1 MNKDSTQT
9 DFDSLLDTRVSERER
24 ERLRRAHDALLRAG
38 PLPELPA
45 SLQQPP
51 PVAIRRLPV
60 PSPAR
65 PNRRVLIAAL
75 AATLGLAAAGA
86 GYLLTTGPAETIQGT
101 AAMHA
106 TAIAPGARGVL
117 RIGARDRAGNYPIVL
132 RVRGLP
138 SLPAGSYYDMYLTDK
153 DSLVQHRRRHH
164 DRPPERPLPAG
175 RVQRLADPPRARPPA
190 AKPAPS
196 HHLDVRIWRLSKQAA
211 RYRPAPT
218 GEVRCDRCRYMFP
231 PVGLGGCRLVRG
243 LIRSSATC
251 DEFTTRR
258 TR

>member
-1 MNKDSTQT
+1 MNKQSPQT
-9 DFDSLLDTRVSERER
+9 DFDALLDTHVSEGER
-24 ERLRRAHDALLRAG
+24 DRLRRAHDALLRAG

-60 PSPAR
+60 PPPAR
-65 PNRRVLIAAL
+65 PSRRVLIAAL

-117 RIGARDRAGNYPIVL
+117 RIGARDRAGNYPILL

-138 SLPAGSYYDMYLTDK
+138 TLPA
-153 DSLVQHRRRHH
+153 
-164 DRPPERPLPAG
+164 
-175 RVQRLADPPRARPPA
+175 
-190 AKPAPS
+190 
-196 HHLDVRIWRLSKQAA
+196 
-211 RYRPAPT
+211 
-218 GEVRCDRCRYMFP
+218 EVGD
-231 PVGLGGCRLVRG
+231 
-243 LIRSSATC
+243 
-251 DEFTTRR
+251 
-258 TR
+258 